1 MEYGEHLASVERDV
15 ARIGDALRAGPLD
28 VVVPS
33 CPDWTLRALTEHVGA
48 QFCAFW
54 CHVLCEANGHDKP
67 DVPALPADD
76 DDVAAWFDGCAR
88 GLVDELH
95 ATTPDT
101 NVWTWVPDQQHAAFV
116 ARRAAHE
123 LAVHRYDA
131 QLARNTNEP
140 IEADVAADG
149 IEEIF
154 VMADA
159 WRVNDPTSGCGNGE
173 TVHVHGTDEG
183 RNDEWLLTLTPDGLR
198 VERAHAK
205 GDLALRGAVS
215 DLELTL
221 YGRPTVSPVERFGDE
236 RALDAWRKA
245 FTFG

>member
-1 MEYGEHLASVERDV
+1 IPAVEYGEHLASVERDV

-33 CPDWTLRALTEHVGA
+33 CPDWTLRALTEH
-48 QFCAFW
+48 
-54 CHVLCEANGHDKP
+54 
-67 DVPALPADD
+67 VPALPADD

-159 WRVNDPTSGCGNGE
+159 WRVN
-173 TVHVHGTDEG
+173 
-183 RNDEWLLTLTPDGLR
+183 
-198 VERAHAK
+198 
-205 GDLALRGAVS
+205 
-215 DLELTL
+215 
-221 YGRPTVSPVERFGDE
+221 
-236 RALDAWRKA
+236 
-245 FTFG
+245 